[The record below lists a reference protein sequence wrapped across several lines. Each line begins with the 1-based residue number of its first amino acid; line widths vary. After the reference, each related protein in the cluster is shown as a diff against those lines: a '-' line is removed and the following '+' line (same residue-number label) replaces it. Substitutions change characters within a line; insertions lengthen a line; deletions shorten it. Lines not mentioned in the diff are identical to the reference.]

1 MTPPS
6 CSHQRRLNVKVRE
19 LGSAYRQFQRLGR
32 CAHAPGAAEKGER
45 PGGSRK
51 PMDPTLH
58 GTRGAGVLSLTLS
71 QGRARPPST
80 GWSYSVVAASVQ
92 PRPSSKRLRQQ
103 NASHRQLDDHRRR
116 PAAKDNQ
123 QLPTDLPKRASCPA
137 GVPATG
143 ERPGHQT
150 GLSSSRGVRLFPR
163 RPAARAS
170 WFGAPTPLGVAQ
182 SPLRVRARPPSARAR
197 RPSRGAWK
205 MCLLCPWAGAAQSRA
220 ARLNAA
226 SDLGSPARL
235 RPKAPIGRAR
245 GRSAAE

>member
-32 CAHAPGAAEKGER
+32 CARAPGAAETGER
-45 PGGSRK
+45 PGGSRE

-80 GWSYSVVAASVQ
+80 GWSYSVVAASVH
-92 PRPSSKRLRQQ
+92 PDHPADMRQQ

-123 QLPTDLPKRASCPA
+123 QLPTDLPKRASYPA

-163 RPAARAS
+163 RLAARVVVRGVYPFRRCAITS
-170 WFGAPTPLGVAQ
+170 SSSSKTTQRTSALPQSSGIEGVPPMSLGRRGAIACGPSECCIGSRLAGQAAPKGAD
-182 SPLRVRARPPSARAR
+182 RARPR
-197 RPSRGAWK
+197 
-205 MCLLCPWAGAAQSRA
+205 
-220 ARLNAA
+220 
-226 SDLGSPARL
+226 
-235 RPKAPIGRAR
+235 
-245 GRSAAE
+245 

>member
-1 MTPPS
+1 M
-6 CSHQRRLNVKVRE
+6 RE

-103 NASHRQLDDHRRR
+103 NASHRQLDDHG

-123 QLPTDLPKRASCPA
+123 QLPIDLPKRASYPA

-150 GLSSSRGVRLFPR
+150 GLSSSRGVRLFPWR
-163 RPAARAS
+163 LAARVVVRGVYPFRRCPITSLSSSKTTQRTSALPQS
-170 WFGAPTPLGVAQ
+170 SGIEGVPPMSLG
-182 SPLRVRARPPSARAR
+182 R
-197 RPSRGAWK
+197 RGAIA
-205 MCLLCPWAGAAQSRA
+205 CGPSECCIGSRLAGQAAPQ
-220 ARLNAA
+220 
-226 SDLGSPARL
+226 
-235 RPKAPIGRAR
+235 GRR
-245 GRSAAE
+245 